1 MNSIDKCPTKGFASS
16 VRSLR
21 VNWVGNFGQIWHIS
35 AWFFSFWVVSRHSPS
50 QIKVSLSWYTEN
62 SRCNNFGGFSPFHLF
77 IYFCHSGSKRRPA
90 VWNPQIPTHGVATTD
105 TAQRVSR
112 QPGGELKG
120 TGGVPFR
127 ASTGAWVCACVQTLR
142 VFVAFLK
149 WHKG

>member
-1 MNSIDKCPTKGFASS
+1 MSNKRVRIKCKKLTSELSWK
-16 VRSLR
+16 L
-21 VNWVGNFGQIWHIS
+21 WTDLTHICL
-35 AWFFSFWVVSRHSPS
+35 FFFLFWVVSRHSPS

-149 WHKG
+149 WHKE

>member
-1 MNSIDKCPTKGFASS
+1 MSNKRVRIKCKKLTSE
-16 VRSLR
+16 
-21 VNWVGNFGQIWHIS
+21 
-35 AWFFSFWVVSRHSPS
+35 
-50 QIKVSLSWYTEN
+50 LSWKLWTDLTHICLFD
-62 SRCNNFGGFSPFHLF
+62 SRLLAGTRHPRSKLVWADALRIHDATISEAFLISHLF
-77 IYFCHSGSKRRPA
+77 LYFRHWGSKGRPA

-127 ASTGAWVCACVQTLR
+127 ASTGAWVCACVQAPC

-149 WHKG
+149 WHQE